1 MKKIESTWRF
11 VMKIVGASL
20 AVAGFVCLVIA
31 YWDKL
36 TACCSAIGEKCKS
49 KCKCKCASSEY
60 DDYEDELLYD

>member
-1 MKKIESTWRF
+1 MRNQSTWRF

-36 TACCSAIGEKCKS
+36 AALFGAVCA
-49 KCKCKCASSEY
+49 KCKCKSSADCSEY
-60 DDYEDELLYD
+60 DDYADELMYE

>member
-36 TACCSAIGEKCKS
+36 TACVNSIGARCKS
-49 KCKCKCASSEY
+49 KCECSEY
-60 DDYEDELLYD
+60 EDYADDLLYE

>member
-20 AVAGFVCLVIA
+20 AVAGIVCLVIA

-36 TACCSAIGEKCKS
+36 TACCSTIGEKCKS
-49 KCKCKCASSEY
+49 KCKCMPSEY
-60 DDYEDELLYD
+60 DDYEDELLYE